1 MTLLSGVL
9 ADMNQDSAVSIATDA
24 MQLSFKLAA
33 PLLIAGL
40 VVGVVVSIF
49 QAVTQIQEQSLQF
62 IPKLVVSALVLLIAG
77 PWMLSTIVSWTS
89 ELYGSIPAM
98 VGRR

>member
-1 MTLLSGVL
+1 
-9 ADMNQDSAVSIATDA
+9 MNQDTAVSITTEA
-24 MQLSFKLAA
+24 MQLAFKIGA

-40 VVGVVVSIF
+40 LVGVAVSIF

-62 IPKLVVSALVLLIAG
+62 IPKLVVAGVVLLLAG
-77 PWMLSTIVSWTS
+77 PWMLGQVVTWTTELWDTIPTT
-89 ELYGSIPAM
+89 

>member
-1 MTLLSGVL
+1 MITLL
-9 ADMNQDSAVSIATDA
+9 ADMNQDGAVSVATDA
-24 MQLSFKLAA
+24 MQLAFKLAA

-40 VVGVVVSIF
+40 IVGVVVSVF

-62 IPKLVVSALVLLIAG
+62 IPKLIVSAVVLLIAG

-89 ELYGSIPAM
+89 ELYASIPAM
-98 VGRR
+98 VKGG